1 MSSTTTFEPA
11 PDGTIG
17 ELVVT
22 GAQVGAGYCADPVL
36 SAAKFITL
44 AGPGSQARA
53 YRTGDLGR
61 RRADGM
67 LEYCGRVDRQVKVRG
82 FRVEPGEIEAALGRL
97 PQVGQAAVR
106 ALGDGSDAMLVA
118 FVVPAGPFDARQ
130 TRRQLRETL
139 AEYLV
144 PSRFVTLDTFPLTSQ
159 GKLDERALDAL
170 SFRPEP
176 TEPAA
181 FTGSSSPSASL
192 PEETA
197 LTATEDAVAALARQ
211 VLGVTGAISARHDFL
226 DDLGGTSLSMIGLLS
241 AMETEF
247 SCRIPVRRALE
258 DTTIAGLAAL
268 VSDGA
273 EQPERSS
280 SCPAPARG
288 TAGRPRC
295 F

>member
-1 MSSTTTFEPA
+1 MNLYGPTEATVAVTSFDVTFPA
-11 PDGTIG
+11 SAPVPLGKPIPGTEIVVVDDQLHPVPDGTIG

-22 GAQVGAGYCADPVL
+22 GAQVGTGYAADPEL

-44 AGPGSQARA
+44 AGTGASVKG

-176 TEPAA
+176 TGRQPSPAPPPRRLPFPRKPRSPLPKMRWRPWPGRCWESPDQSA
-181 FTGSSSPSASL
+181 PATTSS
-192 PEETA
+192 T
-197 LTATEDAVAALARQ
+197 
-211 VLGVTGAISARHDFL
+211 ISAGRR
-226 DDLGGTSLSMIGLLS
+226 S
-241 AMETEF
+241 A
-247 SCRIPVRRALE
+247 
-258 DTTIAGLAAL
+258 
-268 VSDGA
+268 
-273 EQPERSS
+273 
-280 SCPAPARG
+280 
-288 TAGRPRC
+288 
-295 F
+295 